1 MKLKSKN
8 YTTKQSIKRLEEVC
22 SKLFIQQRM
31 IMDEV
36 GKIQKALAGYDIVS
50 DEEESVYC
58 QTKRCDKTSQCNEC
72 SLKELSEEE
81 E

>member
-31 IMDEV
+31 LMDEV
-36 GKIQKALAGYDIVS
+36 GKLQKTLAGYDIVS
-50 DEEESVYC
+50 DEEE
-58 QTKRCDKTSQCNEC
+58 QM
-72 SLKELSEEE
+72 LKFC
-81 E
+81 

>member
-8 YTTKQSIKRLEEVC
+8 YKTKKYIKRLEEVC

-36 GKIQKALAGYDIVS
+36 GKIQKTLAGYDIVA
-50 DEEESVYC
+50 DEEE
-58 QTKRCDKTSQCNEC
+58 
-72 SLKELSEEE
+72 
-81 E
+81 

>member
-36 GKIQKALAGYDIVS
+36 SKIQNTLAGYDIVV
-50 DEEESVYC
+50 DEEE
-58 QTKRCDKTSQCNEC
+58 
-72 SLKELSEEE
+72 
-81 E
+81 